1 MKNASQCLDA
11 DEEGFER
18 VGVSCQYCIAKS
30 ENLCKT
36 RDLSIRKQRRKN
48 GVKTARDSH
57 GRLPWGPTSDPLP
70 DNAGLAAD
78 ELRGFRN
85 PGQWTTRSIL
95 PWRVS
100 ILLQP
105 TVPPTSV
112 RSPRS
117 FPALSNA
124 ARRAYMQAKDRK
136 EGGKL
141 KSAEVASHRVIG
153 THMNVRVEILKLKL
167 LA

>member
-1 MKNASQCLDA
+1 MQTKKASSA
-11 DEEGFER
+11 S
-18 VGVSCQYCIAKS
+18 VSAVNIALPNPKIYVRPETLAS
-30 ENLCKT
+30 ENKGE
-36 RDLSIRKQRRKN
+36 KN

-124 ARRAYMQAKDRK
+124 ARRTYMQAKDRK
-136 EGGKL
+136 KGGKL